1 MFRSKLEEQV
11 ADILFDNQVEYEY
24 EETKL
29 KYVLEKNY
37 IPDFKLTNGTYW
49 EVKGFWDSAD
59 RKKVKTVIEQYP
71 TLTSFSVCNKCA
83 ANCLVQDDFP
93 IPVPAQIVIR
103 VPYSI
108 PPLISCKPLNG
119 YSWSHDF
126 PGVVIICLRSF
137 PETIPSGV

>member
-49 EVKGFWDSAD
+49 ECKGFWDSAD
-59 RKKVKTVIEQYP
+59 RKKIKTVIQQNPGIDLRMVFMNPY
-71 TLTSFSVCNKCA
+71 NKISKKSKTTYAAWCDRHNIKWCA
-83 ANCLVQDDFP
+83 SYL
-93 IPVPAQIVIR
+93 IPVDWFQ
-103 VPYSI
+103 
-108 PPLISCKPLNG
+108 
-119 YSWSHDF
+119 
-126 PGVVIICLRSF
+126 
-137 PETIPSGV
+137 